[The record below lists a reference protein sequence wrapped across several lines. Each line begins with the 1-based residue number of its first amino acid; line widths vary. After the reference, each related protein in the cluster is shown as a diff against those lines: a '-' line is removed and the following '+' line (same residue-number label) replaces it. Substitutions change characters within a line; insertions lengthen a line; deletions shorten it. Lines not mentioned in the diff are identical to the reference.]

1 MLAHK
6 KQVLAAAWEQIARL
20 VADLAHTMQ
29 LAQQAADLEAARIAA
44 LAKVTEKEATEAT
57 LAKARDEALK
67 LHHKLH
73 AELA

>member
-1 MLAHK
+1 
-6 KQVLAAAWEQIARL
+6 
-20 VADLAHTMQ
+20 MQ